1 MPNKKV
7 KKHPKKRLSNTK
19 LMFLSFLLLFIVFEA
34 LFILKA
40 QTIKT
45 PSEVAG
51 VSTSK

>member
-1 MPNKKV
+1 MPRKKV
-7 KKHPKKRLSNTK
+7 KRSSKKRLSNTK

-40 QTIKT
+40 QTTEK
-45 PSEVAG
+45 PAEVAG